1 MPAHKRH
8 RPLKLW
14 VRLLIASTIII
25 LISVGIINII
35 EANDIEK
42 VDDII
47 TVSYNAD
54 NIIDYKV
61 YYVENEFY
69 KDEFYGPKNPTGQK
83 NQFVSDLVR
92 NIHFRFNYN
101 FDISKTS
108 YIEYEYDVKGTLIG
122 NYEASAENTTANNL
136 FSKEYDF
143 GGDKGE
149 KNATTGNAVVHEMDF
164 DYQTYNSIISQYKEQ
179 LNIPITSYMELVFTV
194 KTHAILN
201 DEDIT
206 EKSVVKI
213 KIPMN
218 QKAFS
223 IVEQLPQP
231 LKKNII
237 QKADVEKVNKMQEYT
252 GIALIISGIV
262 IFIVLYKKL
271 FNIKP
276 KNHFNTEL
284 QKILKS
290 YGDVI
295 IELVNGI
302 NEEGMDIV
310 LVKGFNE
317 LLDLEEELRIPINF
331 LETYPNYEGEF
342 SIVHDKII
350 YKYILTNEEY

>member
-8 RPLKLW
+8 RPLKVW
-14 VRLLIASTIII
+14 VRLLIASIIII
-25 LISVGIINII
+25 LISAGIINII

-42 VDDII
+42 VEDII

-69 KDEFYGPKNPTGQK
+69 KDEFYGPKNSSGQK
-83 NQFVSDLVR
+83 NQFVSDLIR
-92 NIHFRFNYN
+92 NIHFKFNYN

-108 YIEYEYDVKGTLIG
+108 YIEYDYNVKGTLVG
-122 NYEASAENTTANNL
+122 NYEASSENTTANNL
-136 FSKEYDF
+136 LSKEYDF
-143 GGDKGE
+143 GGDKGVKE
-149 KNATTGNAVVHEMDF
+149 ATSGNAIIHEMDF
-164 DYQTYNSIISQYKEQ
+164 DYQAYNTIVSQYKEQ
-179 LNIPITSYMELVFTV
+179 LNIPIVSYMELVFTV
-194 KTHAILN
+194 NTHAILN

-206 EKSVVKI
+206 ERSIVKL
-213 KIPMN
+213 KVPLN

-223 IVEQLPQP
+223 ITETIPQP

-237 QKADVEKVNKMQEYT
+237 QKADAEEVNKNQEYT
-252 GIALIISGIV
+252 GIILIVVGI
-262 IFIVLYKKL
+262 ITFIILFKKL